1 MMMKKAILG
10 FALLSLCGFATAEE
24 SKSKGF
30 YLGAAAGLSI
40 FDDGGAAGGAAFD
53 DEDTSLQF
61 ELGYKILKHF
71 AVEGHYVQFGTF
83 DTVLEVE
90 AISVHA
96 VGIIPFGVSGWE
108 LFGNVGVGTVNLQV
122 SGLLDQDEDAIGFGV
137 GVRYSPAE
145 NFSFAIQTG
154 GYIFEADDGTG
165 TIYDMS
171 VGGTQLSAQFIF

>member
-1 MMMKKAILG
+1 MMKKTILG
-10 FALLSLCGFATAEE
+10 FVLLGLCGFATAEE

-30 YLGAAAGLSI
+30 YLGAAAGFSV

-53 DEDTSLQF
+53 DEDTSMQF
-61 ELGYKILKHF
+61 QFGYKILKHF
-71 AVEGHYVQFGTF
+71 AVEAQYVDYGTF
-83 DTVLEVE
+83 DTVLDVT
-90 AISVHA
+90 AMSVHA

-108 LFGNVGVGTVNLQV
+108 LFGQLGVGTVNLEV
-122 SGLLDQDEDAIGFGV
+122 SGLLDRDEDAIGFGV

-171 VGGTQLSAQFIF
+171 VGGTQISAQFIF